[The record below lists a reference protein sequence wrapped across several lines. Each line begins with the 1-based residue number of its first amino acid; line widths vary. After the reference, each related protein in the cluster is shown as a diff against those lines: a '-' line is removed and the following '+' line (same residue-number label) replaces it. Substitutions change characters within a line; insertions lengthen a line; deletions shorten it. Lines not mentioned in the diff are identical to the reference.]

1 MDKLKFLNY
10 AKEKSSDLRDAM
22 NEVYDRDFESEAE
35 KYSDIEEAP
44 DIVVH
49 HMYADELA
57 EADEGDEEKIHQ
69 MENPS
74 NVLNLINEIW
84 EKRITNRRDHQ
95 NKFKK
100 AKNTATPTS

>member
-1 MDKLKFLNY
+1 
-10 AKEKSSDLRDAM
+10 M

-95 NKFKK
+95 NKFNK
-100 AKNTATPTS
+100 AKNAATPTS